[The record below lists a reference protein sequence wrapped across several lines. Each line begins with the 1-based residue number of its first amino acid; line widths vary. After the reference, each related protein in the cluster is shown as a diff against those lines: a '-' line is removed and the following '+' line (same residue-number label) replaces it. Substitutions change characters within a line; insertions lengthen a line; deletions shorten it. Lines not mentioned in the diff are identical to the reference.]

1 MNPIIIAINSRREI
15 LLRRVGERKKALAGA
30 PEGRLR
36 ITGRENKYQFYAAE
50 EGKRNTGKYLSQGSE
65 ERIRAL
71 AQKAYDRKVLAASL
85 EELKILDAFQSKLT
99 GVSAEEIYGQM
110 TAVRRKLISPIELPD
125 EEYFAAWENKPYK
138 KKPLTGDV
146 AELYTAKGDLVRS
159 KSEII
164 LADCFY
170 RHHVPYRYECAL
182 PLDNRLTVY
191 PDFTALCLSTR
202 KVRYHEHLGML
213 DVPEY
218 CEMAVRKLTTYMRNG
233 IMLGDQL
240 TISWETKGQPLTSRD
255 AEKIISHY
263 YL

>member
-1 MNPIIIAINSRREI
+1 MNPILLAINSRREI
-15 LLRRVGERKKALAGA
+15 VLRRVSERKKALAGA

-36 ITGRENKYQFYAAE
+36 INRKENKYRFYVAE
-50 EGKRNTGKYLSQGSE
+50 EGKNNSGKYLPQGSE
-65 ERIRAL
+65 EQIRAL

-85 EELKILDAFQSKLT
+85 AELKILDAFQSKLT
-99 GVSAEEIYGQM
+99 GISAEEIYGQM
-110 TAVRRKLISPIELPD
+110 TPVRRKLISPIALPD
-125 EEYFAAWENKPYK
+125 EEYFAAWEKEPYK
-138 KKPLTGDV
+138 KKLLTGD
-146 AELYTAKGDLVRS
+146 APELYTAKGDLVRS

-170 RHHVPYRYECAL
+170 RNHVPYRYECAL
-182 PLDNRLTVY
+182 PLDDRLTVY

-218 CEMAVRKLTTYMRNG
+218 CEMAVRKLSTYMRNG

-240 TISWETKGQPLTSRD
+240 TISWETKGQPMTSRD

>member
-1 MNPIIIAINSRREI
+1 MNPIILAINSRREI
-15 LLRRVGERKKALAGA
+15 LLRRVRERKNALAGA

-36 ITGRENKYQFYAAE
+36 INRKENKYRFYVAE
-50 EGKRNTGKYLSQGSE
+50 EGKINPGKYLPQGSE
-65 ERIRAL
+65 EQIKAL
-71 AQKAYDRKVLAASL
+71 AQKAYDKRVLAASR
-85 EELKILDAFQSKLT
+85 EELEILNRFQSKLT
-99 GVSAEEIYGQM
+99 GISAEEIYGQM
-110 TAVRRKLISPIELPD
+110 SAVRRKLITPVELPD
-125 EEYFAAWENKPYK
+125 EEYFAVRENEPYQK
-138 KKPLTGDV
+138 KSITGEV

-170 RHHVPYRYECAL
+170 RNHVPYRYECAL
-182 PLDNRLTVY
+182 PLDDRLTIY

-255 AEKIISHY
+255 AERIIRHY